1 MDHRVKPGDD
11 AEMLD
16 RVDQIGDT
24 NVCASTATKP
34 QPRVIAPVVWSA
46 RGRRK
51 SFLRPSPRLCSRELG
66 KPKARKTRARGTPG
80 VSHTRGPVWM
90 KKQTTRDQSPRSAD
104 GTGVPRAMWRDLL
117 RGPRWTLLH
126 RVPAP
131 APAGR
136 DLGPVRSALT
146 SRARAG
152 HRTAGRLSPP
162 RPSRPASGDAG
173 LTPLVI
179 GAGCVGI

>member
-11 AEMLD
+11 AEGVSLFVPPT
-16 RVDQIGDT
+16 RSHASSPPRCLVGAGGAGSPCRPFPPSFFSRIGQ
-24 NVCASTATKP
+24 A
-34 QPRVIAPVVWSA
+34 QSA
-46 RGRRK
+46 K
-51 SFLRPSPRLCSRELG
+51 Q
-66 KPKARKTRARGTPG
+66 TRARGTPG

-152 HRTAGRLSPP
+152 HRTAGRLCRL
-162 RPSRPASGDAG
+162 RPSHPASGDAG

-179 GAGCVGI
+179 GAGCIGI